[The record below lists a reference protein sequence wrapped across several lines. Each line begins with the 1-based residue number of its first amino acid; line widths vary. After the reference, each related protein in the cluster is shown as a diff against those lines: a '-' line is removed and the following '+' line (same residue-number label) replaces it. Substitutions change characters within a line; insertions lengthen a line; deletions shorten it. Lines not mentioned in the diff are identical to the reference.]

1 MTPPKNTNQ
10 PHKIHIMKTT
20 QNKILAAV
28 TIHEDNKGIF
38 YRLHLER
45 SKDNQAPH
53 NSGGFSEA
61 HDVKPSIE
69 LIQSLADDFNHGAPC
84 TLVHQFETI

>member
-1 MTPPKNTNQ
+1 
-10 PHKIHIMKTT
+10 MKTT
-20 QNKILAAV
+20 QNKINTAL

-69 LIQSLADDFNHGAPC
+69 LIQALADAFNHNAPC
-84 TLVHQFETI
+84 TLVHQFETV